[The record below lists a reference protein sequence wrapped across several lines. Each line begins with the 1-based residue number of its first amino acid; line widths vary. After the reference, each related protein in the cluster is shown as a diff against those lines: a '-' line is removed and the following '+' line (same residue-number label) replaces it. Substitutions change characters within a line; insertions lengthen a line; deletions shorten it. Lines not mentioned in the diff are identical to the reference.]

1 MVRPELDLLEMG
13 LITPT
18 DSKDIFHFIITWKT
32 GKGIAKLTF
41 KPTLLNIC
49 RFNNEVLKYTNTHMD
64 NNEITIMNLNNMIS
78 KISSEFLFSKTKQ
91 HHSYF
96 CSSLA
101 KIKKAYLKASLN
113 DDRELMKILSSNYWE
128 VKTIQILSQQKKL
141 IREAKSYSRQWWSIA
156 HNATKRSWIYRAHK
170 WLLTNGK
177 QKIFEEIKVKHLKNA
192 RPTNEAFINRSSLI
206 KNLSLNE
213 EDFELNKYDLAN
225 AWPRLAKLS
234 NDGSSPSAACLKLLN
249 FESRIMKVFVM
260 LCILGLRRHAEA
272 IFPEMTLNFVRNQL
286 IDDG

>member
-1 MVRPELDLLEMG
+1 
-13 LITPT
+13 
-18 DSKDIFHFIITWKT
+18 
-32 GKGIAKLTF
+32 
-41 KPTLLNIC
+41 
-49 RFNNEVLKYTNTHMD
+49 MD

-78 KISSEFLFSKTKQ
+78 EFSSEFLFSKTKQ

-249 FESRIMKVFVM
+249 FESRIMIGLPYYRRGKT
-260 LCILGLRRHAEA
+260 LGLNDIQWENLFKTFA
-272 IFPEMTLNFVRNQL
+272 ISGFFFGGIRPPEDRDQFYNKCVNFIERKNFASERL
-286 IDDG
+286 LLKITDIFIGRILPLL